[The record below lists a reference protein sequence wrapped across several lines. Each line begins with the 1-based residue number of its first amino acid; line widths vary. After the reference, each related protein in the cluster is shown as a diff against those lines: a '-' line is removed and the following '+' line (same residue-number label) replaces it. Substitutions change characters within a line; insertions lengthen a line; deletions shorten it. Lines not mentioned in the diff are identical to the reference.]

1 MVRDRRAPLSIV
13 ERNRTGATDMFPKA
27 FLALAS
33 ACVLTGCA
41 GMSEQA
47 CLVSDWRAVG
57 FEDGARGRSVTTIGT
72 YRQSCA
78 KHGVTPDLDAYRA
91 GHDEGVEIYC
101 RPNNGFE
108 VGRSGA
114 TYQGVCPAN
123 LESAFLANYDSGRRL
138 FELES
143 ALHRIDSQIASNAR
157 AQESIRAELTAI
169 AATMIS
175 DTTTAEE
182 RVLLVSRS
190 AELGS
195 KYSELSA
202 STDALKRERV
212 VHEQEL
218 RRYEGTLAT
227 RL

>member
-1 MVRDRRAPLSIV
+1 MRSVLR
-13 ERNRTGATDMFPKA
+13 A
-27 FLALAS
+27 FLAV
-33 ACVLTGCA
+33 ACAYALSGCA

-47 CLVSDWRAVG
+47 CLVSDWRGVG
-57 FEDGARGRSVTTIGT
+57 FEDGAAGRAVTTIGH
-72 YRQSCA
+72 YRQACS

-91 GHDEGVEIYC
+91 GHAEGVEIYC

-108 VGRSGA
+108 VGHSGA
-114 TYQGVCPAN
+114 SYQGVCPAT

-138 FELES
+138 YELES
-143 ALHRIDSQIASNAR
+143 ALQRIDSQIASNAR

-169 AATMIS
+169 AASMIS
-175 DTTTAEE
+175 DETTAEQ
-182 RVLLVSRS
+182 RVILVSRS

-195 KYSELSA
+195 KYAELSA
-202 STDALKRERV
+202 STDTLKRERV

-218 RRYEGTLAT
+218 LRYQETLAT

>member
-1 MVRDRRAPLSIV
+1 MRFAR
-13 ERNRTGATDMFPKA
+13 KA
-27 FLALAS
+27 LLALAS
-33 ACVLTGCA
+33 AGALTGCA

-57 FEDGARGRSVTTIGT
+57 FEDGATGRSVTTIGR
-72 YRQSCA
+72 YRESCS

-91 GHDEGVEIYC
+91 GHAEGVEIYC

-114 TYQGVCPAN
+114 TYQGVCPAD

-138 FELES
+138 YELES
-143 ALHRIDSQIASNAR
+143 AVQRIDSQIASNAR
-157 AQESIRAELTAI
+157 AQESIREELTVI
-169 AATMIS
+169 AATMVS
-175 DTTTAEE
+175 DESTAEE

-190 AELGS
+190 AELGR

-202 STDALKRERV
+202 STDALNRERV
-212 VHEQEL
+212 IQEQEL
-218 RRYEGTLAT
+218 RRYQETLAS
-227 RL
+227 RF

>member
-1 MVRDRRAPLSIV
+1 
-13 ERNRTGATDMFPKA
+13 
-27 FLALAS
+27 
-33 ACVLTGCA
+33 
-41 GMSEQA
+41 MSEQA

-57 FEDGARGRSVTTIGT
+57 FEDGAAGRAVTTIGR
-72 YRQSCA
+72 YREACS
-78 KHGVTPDLDAYRA
+78 KHGITPDLDLYRA
-91 GHDEGVEIYC
+91 GHGEGVEIYC

-108 VGRSGA
+108 VGRSGG

-138 FELES
+138 FELQS
-143 ALHRIDSQIASNAR
+143 ALQRIDSQIASNAR
-157 AQESIRAELTAI
+157 AQESIRTELTAI

-175 DTTTAEE
+175 ATTTAEE

-212 VHEQEL
+212 VVEQDL
-218 RRYEGTLAT
+218 RAYQETVAT

>member
-1 MVRDRRAPLSIV
+1 MQLR
-13 ERNRTGATDMFPKA
+13 KA
-27 FLALAS
+27 LLALAGTS
-33 ACVLTGCA
+33 VLAGCA

-57 FEDGARGRSVTTIGT
+57 FEDGAVGRSVTNIGN
-72 YRQSCA
+72 YRQACS

-91 GHDEGVEIYC
+91 GHAEGVEIYC

-108 VGRSGA
+108 VGHSGA

-143 ALHRIDSQIASNAR
+143 ALQRIDSQIASNAR

-169 AATMIS
+169 AASMIS
-175 DTTTAEE
+175 DATTAEE

-195 KYSELSA
+195 KYAELSA
-202 STDALKRERV
+202 STDALKQERV

-218 RRYEGTLAT
+218 RRYQETLAS
-227 RL
+227 RF

>member
-1 MVRDRRAPLSIV
+1 MQLR
-13 ERNRTGATDMFPKA
+13 KA
-27 FLALAS
+27 LLALAGTS
-33 ACVLTGCA
+33 VLAGCA

-57 FEDGARGRSVTTIGT
+57 FEDGAVGRSVTNIGN
-72 YRQSCA
+72 YREACS

-91 GHDEGVEIYC
+91 GHAEGVEIYC

-108 VGRSGA
+108 VGHSGA

-143 ALHRIDSQIASNAR
+143 ALQRIDSQIVSNAR

-169 AATMIS
+169 AASMIS
-175 DTTTAEE
+175 DATTAEE

-195 KYSELSA
+195 KYAELSA
-202 STDALKRERV
+202 STDALKQERV

-218 RRYEGTLAT
+218 RRYQETLAS
-227 RL
+227 RF

>member
-1 MVRDRRAPLSIV
+1 MQLR
-13 ERNRTGATDMFPKA
+13 KA
-27 FLALAS
+27 LLALAGTS
-33 ACVLTGCA
+33 VLAGCA

-57 FEDGARGRSVTTIGT
+57 FEDGAVGRSVTNIGN
-72 YRQSCA
+72 YRQACS

-91 GHDEGVEIYC
+91 GHAEGVEIYC

-108 VGRSGA
+108 VGHSGA

-143 ALHRIDSQIASNAR
+143 ALQRIDSQIVSNAR

-169 AATMIS
+169 AASMIS
-175 DTTTAEE
+175 DATTAEE

-195 KYSELSA
+195 KYAELSA
-202 STDALKRERV
+202 STDALKQERV

-218 RRYEGTLAT
+218 RRYQETLAS
-227 RL
+227 RF

>member
-1 MVRDRRAPLSIV
+1 MVFR
-13 ERNRTGATDMFPKA
+13 KA
-27 FLALAS
+27 LVALAGAS
-33 ACVLTGCA
+33 LLAGCA

-57 FEDGARGRSVTTIGT
+57 FEDGAEGRSVTTIGN
-72 YRQSCA
+72 YRQACS

-91 GHDEGVEIYC
+91 GHAEGVEIYC

-114 TYQGVCPAN
+114 TYQGACPAN

-138 FELES
+138 YELES
-143 ALHRIDSQIASNAR
+143 TLQQIDGQIASNAR

-175 DTTTAEE
+175 NATTAEE

-195 KYSELSA
+195 KYAELSA

-218 RRYEGTLAT
+218 RRYQETLAT

>member
-1 MVRDRRAPLSIV
+1 MGLAH
-13 ERNRTGATDMFPKA
+13 KA
-27 FLALAS
+27 FLAVAG
-33 ACVLTGCA
+33 AAVLSGCA

-57 FEDGARGRSVTTIGT
+57 FENGAAGRAITTIGR
-72 YRQSCA
+72 YREACS

-91 GHDEGVEIYC
+91 GHAEGVEIYC

-143 ALHRIDSQIASNAR
+143 ALQRIDSQIASNAR

-169 AATMIS
+169 AASMIS
-175 DTTTAEE
+175 NETTAEE

-190 AELGS
+190 AELGA
-195 KYSELSA
+195 KYAELSA
-202 STDALKRERV
+202 STDALKQERV
-212 VHEQEL
+212 IDEQEL
-218 RRYEGTLAT
+218 RRYQETLAT

>member
-1 MVRDRRAPLSIV
+1 MPFR
-13 ERNRTGATDMFPKA
+13 KA
-27 FLALAS
+27 VLTLAS
-33 ACVLTGCA
+33 VSVLAGCA

-47 CLVSDWRAVG
+47 CLVSDWRGLG
-57 FEDGARGRSVTTIGT
+57 FEDGAAGRSVTTIGR
-72 YRQSCA
+72 YREACS

-91 GHDEGVEIYC
+91 GHGEGLEIYC
-101 RPNNGFE
+101 RPSNGFE

-114 TYQGVCPAN
+114 TYQGVCPAD
-123 LESAFLANYDSGRRL
+123 LESAFLANYDSGRQL
-138 FELES
+138 FVLES
-143 ALHRIDSQIASNAR
+143 ALQRIDSQIANNAR

-169 AATMIS
+169 AATMVS
-175 DTTTAEE
+175 NTTTAEE

-195 KYSELSA
+195 KYAELSA

-218 RRYEGTLAT
+218 RRYQETLAT
-227 RL
+227 RF

>member
-1 MVRDRRAPLSIV
+1 MGKGL
-13 ERNRTGATDMFPKA
+13 
-27 FLALAS
+27 LALVG
-33 ACVLTGCA
+33 ACALAGCA

-47 CLVSDWRAVG
+47 CLVSDWRGVG
-57 FEDGARGRSVTTIGT
+57 FEDGAAGRAVTTIGR
-72 YRQSCA
+72 YREACS

-91 GHDEGVEIYC
+91 GHAEGVEIYC

-123 LESAFLANYDSGRRL
+123 LESAFLANYDAGRQL

-143 ALHRIDSQIASNAR
+143 ALRRIDDQLASNA
-157 AQESIRAELTAI
+157 ATQESIRGELTAI
-169 AATMIS
+169 AATMVS
-175 DTTTAEE
+175 AESTAEQ

-190 AELGS
+190 AELGV
-195 KYSELSA
+195 KYAELSA
-202 STDALKRERV
+202 STDALTRERV
-212 VHEQEL
+212 IHEQEL
-218 RRYEGTLAT
+218 RRYQETLAA

>member
-1 MVRDRRAPLSIV
+1 MQLR
-13 ERNRTGATDMFPKA
+13 KA
-27 FLALAS
+27 LLALAGTS
-33 ACVLTGCA
+33 VLAGCA

-57 FEDGARGRSVTTIGT
+57 FEDGAVGRSVTNIGN
-72 YRQSCA
+72 YREACS

-91 GHDEGVEIYC
+91 GHAEGVEIYC

-108 VGRSGA
+108 VGHSGA

-143 ALHRIDSQIASNAR
+143 ALQRIDSQIASNAR

-169 AATMIS
+169 AASMIS
-175 DTTTAEE
+175 DATTAEE

-195 KYSELSA
+195 KYAELSA
-202 STDALKRERV
+202 STDALKQERV

-218 RRYEGTLAT
+218 RRYQETLAS
-227 RL
+227 RF